1 MYYSSQNVQMKINVI
16 ELTKSDGFLFNLN
29 KKRRKNNEIQLTGV
43 FNIVK
48 LFQENMCE
56 MYHVT
61 EVYSGKMLTR
71 LVLIRYCGLQGK
83 FIRIHFGTQGKIAGA
98 DIEFCK

>member
-1 MYYSSQNVQMKINVI
+1 
-16 ELTKSDGFLFNLN
+16 
-29 KKRRKNNEIQLTGV
+29 
-43 FNIVK
+43 
-48 LFQENMCE
+48 

-71 LVLIRYCGLQGK
+71 LVLMRYCGLQGK